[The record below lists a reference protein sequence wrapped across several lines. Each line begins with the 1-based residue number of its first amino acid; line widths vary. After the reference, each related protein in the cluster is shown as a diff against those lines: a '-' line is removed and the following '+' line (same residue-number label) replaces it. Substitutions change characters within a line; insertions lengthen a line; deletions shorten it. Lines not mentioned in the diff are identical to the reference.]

1 MFPSAS
7 NVDSDKDKDQCGK
20 GDTSTMKQ
28 SYPSLL
34 QEHRENTRI
43 AKLVKRGSEALTKVI
58 VAQPIQEMQ
67 PHIPMEYYGTSSIL
81 KETPKLFVGDA
92 TP

>member
-1 MFPSAS
+1 MFPSAR
-7 NVDSDKDKDQCGK
+7 NVESDRDKDQCGK
-20 GDTSTMKQ
+20 GDTSTTTQ
-28 SYPSLL
+28 ISPGLL

-43 AKLVKRGSEALTKVI
+43 AKLVKRGREALTKVI

-67 PHIPMEYYGTSSIL
+67 PHIPMEYYGTLPIL
-81 KETPKLFVGDA
+81 EETPKFFVGDA